1 MSLKPRRVDFHATWG
16 AIKDTI
22 KGVITLDHVPRSIW
36 NDRFSD
42 VYSLCVAHPEPMAD
56 RLYAETKLYLI
67 DHVGKLLSKV
77 QEEGEQNL
85 LKNYFLYWS
94 QYSVG
99 SQYLHSLYLY
109 LNQQHIRTQKLSDA
123 EIIYGSSDSS
133 GGLQIL
139 VMFENS
145 SCNVCKRYIKVLN
158 TLSDIYRH
166 NDSTFELTKV
176 VLHIKGEQMEIGE
189 LALEVWQSGMIA
201 PLGQKLVKLLLEAID
216 QDRAQQ
222 PLTTPIEA
230 VRGTILSFVEVQ
242 GYRKKGQL
250 QLYQELFEEQFLDAS
265 GEHFKRDA
273 ARLLQ
278 EKNVS
283 LYMEKVKAKIEEE
296 LFRARRFLHVSSLA
310 KVSMRCEMHMVAEHL
325 QFLYSECMNM
335 VQGERRKDLS
345 NMYDLLRGIQNAIVV
360 LVDTVLDHI
369 KTQGLAAIG
378 NLQGENIHIGF
389 VENLLAVYKKYKK
402 LIQDVFKSD
411 QNFMGALDK
420 ACSSVINHRPNQ
432 GKSPCRSPE
441 LLAKYCDTLLKKSSK
456 GISESEVDEKLA
468 ESIIIF
474 KYIDDK
480 DVFQKFYSRML
491 AKRLIHQQT
500 QSMDAEEAMINRL
513 KQACGYEFTSKLHR
527 MFTDMTVSTDLNIKF
542 NASLK
547 EDNIDLGINFS
558 IYVLQAGAWP
568 LGQAVVT
575 PFALPQQ
582 LEKSVQMFESFYHNR
597 FNGRKLTWLHH
608 LCQAELKLGYLKKTY
623 VVTVQT
629 FQMAILLLFENADKL
644 TCREIKDSLQLNP
657 EQFQRHVVSLV
668 ESKLLVADT
677 EELRPETVLRLNFDY
692 SNKRTKF
699 RITAAVQK
707 ETPHEVEQ
715 TMNSVEEDRKMYLQ
729 AAIVRIMK
737 SRKVLKH
744 NLLIQ
749 EVYAQSKK
757 SFAPSVQLI
766 KKCIESLID
775 KQYIERTPH
784 SSEEYS
790 YVA

>member
-1 MSLKPRRVDFHATWG
+1 MSLKPRRVDFFATWG

-67 DHVGKLLSKV
+67 DHVGKLLTKV

-133 GGLQIL
+133 G
-139 VMFENS
+139 
-145 SCNVCKRYIKVLN
+145 
-158 TLSDIYRH
+158 
-166 NDSTFELTKV
+166 
-176 VLHIKGEQMEIGE
+176 GEQMEIGE

-542 NASLK
+542 NAWLK
-547 EDNIDLGINFS
+547 EDNVDLGINFS

-582 LEKSVQMFESFYHNR
+582 LEKSVQMFEDFYHHR

-644 TCREIKDSLQLNP
+644 ACREIKDSLQLNP

-677 EELRPETVLRLNFDY
+677 EN
-692 SNKRTKF
+692 
-699 RITAAVQK
+699 
-707 ETPHEVEQ
+707 
-715 TMNSVEEDRKMYLQ
+715 
-729 AAIVRIMK
+729 
-737 SRKVLKH
+737 
-744 NLLIQ
+744 
-749 EVYAQSKK
+749 
-757 SFAPSVQLI
+757 
-766 KKCIESLID
+766 
-775 KQYIERTPH
+775 
-784 SSEEYS
+784 
-790 YVA
+790 

>member
-1 MSLKPRRVDFHATWG
+1 MSLKPRQVDFNSTWG
-16 AIKDTI
+16 AIRDTI
-22 KGVITLDHVPRSIW
+22 KGVITLDHVPRTVW
-36 NDRFSD
+36 NDRFCD
-42 VYSLCVAHPEPMAD
+42 VYSLCVAHPEPLAD
-56 RLYAETKLYLI
+56 RLYAETKQYLI
-67 DHVGKLLSKV
+67 DHVAQLLNKV

-85 LKNYFLYWS
+85 VKNYFHYWS

-109 LNQQHIRTQKLSDA
+109 LNQQHIKSQKMSDA
-123 EIIYGSSDSS
+123 EIIYGSADPSITAQGD
-133 GGLQIL
+133 
-139 VMFENS
+139 
-145 SCNVCKRYIKVLN
+145 
-158 TLSDIYRH
+158 
-166 NDSTFELTKV
+166 
-176 VLHIKGEQMEIGE
+176 QMEIGE
-189 LALEVWQSGMIA
+189 LALQVWQSNMIW
-201 PLGQKLVKLLLEAID
+201 PLGHRLVQLLLEAID
-216 QDRAQQ
+216 LDRAGQ
-222 PLTTPIEA
+222 PPAIPLEA

-242 GYRKKGQL
+242 AYKKKSQL
-250 QLYQELFEEQFLDAS
+250 QLYVELFEQPFLIAS
-265 GEHFKRDA
+265 GEHFKRNA
-273 ARLLQ
+273 ALLLQ
-278 EKNVS
+278 EKDVS
-283 LYMEKVKAKIEEE
+283 LYMEKVRGKVDEE
-296 LFRARRFLHVSSLA
+296 LFRARRFLHASSLA
-310 KVSMRCEMHMVAEHL
+310 KVAHRCELHMVAEHL
-325 QFLYSECMNM
+325 QFLYSECQNM
-335 VQGERRKDLS
+335 VKYEQKMDLS
-345 NMYDLLRGIQNAIVV
+345 NMYDLLKSVPNALVA
-360 LVDTVLDHI
+360 LVDTVFDHI
-369 KTQGLAAIG
+369 KNQGLAAIH
-378 NLQGENIHIGF
+378 NLQGDSIHINF
-389 VENLLAVYKKYKK
+389 VENLLAVYKKYRA
-402 LIQDVFKSD
+402 LIKEVFKSD

-420 ACSSVINHRPNQ
+420 ACNSVINHRPND
-432 GKSPCRSPE
+432 GRSPCRSPE

-456 GISESEVDEKLA
+456 GITESEVDEKLS

-480 DVFQKFYSRML
+480 DVFQKFYSRSL

-527 MFTDMTVSTDLNIKF
+527 MFTDMSVSADLNNKF
-542 NASLK
+542 QSFTK
-547 EDNIDLGINFS
+547 QKDIDLGINFG

-575 PFALPQQ
+575 SFALPQQ
-582 LEKSVQMFESFYHNR
+582 LEKSVQMFETFYHDR

-608 LCQAELKLGYLKKTY
+608 LCQAELKLGHLKKPY

-629 FQMAILLLFENADKL
+629 FQMAILLLFEKTDQLSCKEI
-644 TCREIKDSLQLNP
+644 RETLQLNS
-657 EQFQRHVVSLV
+657 EQFKRHATSLV
-668 ESKLLVADT
+668 DSKLLLADT
-677 EELRPETVLRLNFDY
+677 EELDETETNLRLNMDY

-699 RITAAVQK
+699 RITAAIQK

-749 EVYAQSKK
+749 EVYTQSKV
-757 SFAPSVQLI
+757 SFAPSVPLI

>member
-1 MSLKPRRVDFHATWG
+1 MSLKPRQVDFNATWG
-16 AIKDTI
+16 AIKETI
-22 KGVITLDHVPRSIW
+22 RGVITLDHVPRTVW

-42 VYSLCVAHPEPMAD
+42 VYSLCVAHPEPLAD
-56 RLYAETKLYLI
+56 RLYAETKQYLI
-67 DHVGKLLSKV
+67 DHVAQLLERV
-77 QEEGEQNL
+77 QEDGEQNL
-85 LKNYFLYWS
+85 VKNYFLYWT

-109 LNQQHIRTQKLSDA
+109 LNQQHIKTQKMSDA
-123 EIIYGSSDSS
+123 EIIYGSIDP
-133 GGLQIL
+133 
-139 VMFENS
+139 
-145 SCNVCKRYIKVLN
+145 NVA
-158 TLSDIYRH
+158 TQGD
-166 NDSTFELTKV
+166 
-176 VLHIKGEQMEIGE
+176 QMEIGE
-189 LALEVWQSGMIA
+189 LALQVWQSNMIT
-201 PLGQKLVKLLLEAID
+201 PLGHRLVKLLLEAID
-216 QDRAQQ
+216 LDRAGQ
-222 PLTTPIEA
+222 PPKIPIEA

-242 GYRKKGQL
+242 AYRKKAQL
-250 QLYQELFEEQFLDAS
+250 QLYVELFEMTFLNAS

-273 ARLLQ
+273 ALLLQ
-278 EKNVS
+278 ERNVS
-283 LYMEKVKAKIEEE
+283 LYMEKVKGKIEEE
-296 LFRARRFLHVSSLA
+296 LFRARRYLHSSSLP
-310 KVSMRCEMHMVAEHL
+310 KVAHRCELHMVAEHL
-325 QFLYSECMNM
+325 QFLYSECNNM
-335 VQGERRKDLS
+335 VKYEKKNDLS
-345 NMYDLLRGIQNAIVV
+345 NMYDLLKSVPNALVV
-360 LVDTVLDHI
+360 LVDTVFDHI
-369 KTQGLAAIG
+369 KNQGLSAIH
-378 NLQGENIHIGF
+378 NLQGESIHINF
-389 VENLLAVYKKYKK
+389 VENLLTVYKKYKS
-402 LIQDVFKSD
+402 LIQEVFKSD

-420 ACSSVINHRPNQ
+420 ACNSVINHRAND
-432 GKSPCRSPE
+432 GRAPCRSPE

-456 GISESEVDEKLA
+456 GISESEVDEKLL

-480 DVFQKFYSRML
+480 DIFQKFYSRSL

-527 MFTDMTVSTDLNIKF
+527 MFTDMSVSADLNNKF
-542 NASLK
+542 QEFLSK
-547 EDNIDLGINFS
+547 DKIELGINFG

-568 LGQAVVT
+568 LGQAIVT

-582 LEKSVQMFESFYHNR
+582 LEKSVQMFESFYHNK

-608 LCQAELKLGYLKKTY
+608 LCQAELKLGYLKKPY

-629 FQMAILLLFENADKL
+629 FQMAILLLFEKSDTLSCKEI
-644 TCREIKDSLQLNP
+644 RETLQLNS
-657 EQFQRHVVSLV
+657 EQFKRHAVSLV
-668 ESKLLVADT
+668 DSKLLLADT
-677 EELRPETVLRLNFDY
+677 EEIDEVETNLRLNLDY

-699 RITAAVQK
+699 RITAAIQK

-749 EVYAQSKK
+749 EVYAQSKV

>member
-1 MSLKPRRVDFHATWG
+1 MSLKPRRVDFNATWG

-22 KGVITLDHVPRSIW
+22 KGVITLDHVARAVW

-42 VYSLCVAHPEPMAD
+42 VYSICVAHPEPMAD
-56 RLYAETKLYLI
+56 RLYAETKQYLI
-67 DHVGKLLSKV
+67 DHVAKLLDKV
-77 QEEGEQNL
+77 QEDGEQYL
-85 LKNYFLYWS
+85 VKNYFLYWS

-109 LNQQHIRTQKLSDA
+109 LNQQHIKTQKLSDA

-133 GGLQIL
+133 GG
-139 VMFENS
+139 
-145 SCNVCKRYIKVLN
+145 
-158 TLSDIYRH
+158 
-166 NDSTFELTKV
+166 
-176 VLHIKGEQMEIGE
+176 EQMEIGE
-189 LALEVWQSGMIA
+189 LALDVWTRGMIV
-201 PLGQKLVKLLLEAID
+201 PLGSRLVKLLLEAIA
-216 QDRAQQ
+216 QDRAQET
-222 PLTTPIEA
+222 LSIPIEA

-250 QLYQELFEEQFLDAS
+250 QLYQVLFEEAFLDDS
-265 GEHFKRDA
+265 GEHFKRSA

-296 LFRARRFLHVSSLA
+296 LFRARRFLHHSSFP
-310 KVSMRCEMHMVAEHL
+310 KVSHRCETHMVAEHL
-325 QFLYSECMNM
+325 QFLYSECSNM
-335 VQGERRKDLS
+335 VQQERRKDLS
-345 NMYDLLRGIQNAIVV
+345 NMYDLLKSVQNAIVV
-360 LVDTVLDHI
+360 LVDTVLDYI

-378 NLQGENIHIGF
+378 NLQGENIHISF
-389 VENLLAVYKKYKK
+389 VENLLAVYKKYKE
-402 LIQDVFKSD
+402 LIKDVFKSD

-420 ACSSVINHRPNQ
+420 ACSYVINHRPNQ
-432 GKSPCRSPE
+432 GRSPCRSPE

-456 GISESEVDEKLA
+456 GISETEVDEKLA
-468 ESIIIF
+468 ESITIF

-480 DVFQKFYSRML
+480 DIFQKFYARML

-500 QSMDAEEAMINRL
+500 QSMDAEESMINRL

-527 MFTDMTVSTDLNIKF
+527 MFTDMSVSSDLNNKF
-542 NASLK
+542 NSFLK
-547 EDNIDLGINFS
+547 NDNIDLGINFG

-568 LGQAVVT
+568 LGQAIVT

-582 LEKSVQMFESFYHNR
+582 LEKSVQKFEAFYHNR

-608 LCQAELKLGYLKKTY
+608 LCQAELKLNHLKRTY

-629 FQMAILLLFENADKL
+629 FQMAILLLFENVDSL
-644 TCREIKDSLQLNP
+644 TCKDIKETLQLNN
-657 EQFQRHVVSLV
+657 EQFYRHVVSLV
-668 ESKLLVADT
+668 DSKLLLADA
-677 EELRPETVLRLNFDY
+677 EVSLDYQGMLQYYLWVFQELTPEVTLKLNMEY

-749 EVYAQSKK
+749 EVYAQSKV

>member
-1 MSLKPRRVDFHATWG
+1 MSLKPRRVDFNATWG
-16 AIKDTI
+16 AIRETI
-22 KGVITLDHVPRSIW
+22 NGVITLNHVARPVW

-42 VYSLCVAHPEPMAD
+42 VYSICVAHPEPMAD
-56 RLYAETKLYLI
+56 RLYAETKQYLI
-67 DHVGKLLSKV
+67 DHVAKLLNKV

-85 LKNYFLYWS
+85 IKNYFLYWS

-109 LNQQHIRTQKLSDA
+109 LNQQHIKTQKLSDA
-123 EIIYGSSDSS
+123 EIIYGSP
-133 GGLQIL
+133 
-139 VMFENS
+139 
-145 SCNVCKRYIKVLN
+145 
-158 TLSDIYRH
+158 
-166 NDSTFELTKV
+166 DSTG
-176 VLHIKGEQMEIGE
+176 GEQMEIGE
-189 LALEVWQSGMIA
+189 LALEIWQSGMIA
-201 PLGQKLVKLLLEAID
+201 PLGLRLVKLLLEAID
-216 QDRAQQ
+216 QDRAKQT
-222 PLTTPIEA
+222 LTVPIEA
-230 VRGTILSFVEVQ
+230 VKGTILSFVEVQ
-242 GYRKKGQL
+242 GYRKKAPL
-250 QLYQELFEEQFLDAS
+250 QLYQELFEEEFLDAS

-278 EKNVS
+278 EKDVS
-283 LYMEKVKAKIEEE
+283 LYMEKVKDKIEEE
-296 LFRARRFLHVSSLA
+296 LFRARRFLHYSSFA
-310 KVSMRCEMHMVAEHL
+310 KVSHRCETHMVAEHL
-325 QFLYSECMNM
+325 QFLYSECLNM
-335 VQGERRKDLS
+335 VQQERKKDLS
-345 NMYDLLRGIQNAIVV
+345 NMYDLLKSVQNAMVV
-360 LVDTVLDHI
+360 LVETVLDHI
-369 KTQGLAAIG
+369 KTQGLTAVG
-378 NLQGENIHIGF
+378 NLQGDNIHISF
-389 VENLLAVYKKYKK
+389 VENLLTVYKKYKE

-420 ACSSVINHRPNQ
+420 ACNAVINHRPNQ
-432 GKSPCRSPE
+432 GRSPCRSPE

-456 GISESEVDEKLA
+456 GIGEAEVDEKLA

-500 QSMDAEEAMINRL
+500 QSMDAEESMINRL

-527 MFTDMTVSTDLNIKF
+527 MFTDMSVSSDLNNKF
-542 NASLK
+542 NSILK

-568 LGQAVVT
+568 LGQAIVT

-582 LEKSVQMFESFYHNR
+582 LEKSVQKFESFYHNK

-608 LCQAELKLGYLKKTY
+608 LCQAELKLNHLKKSY
-623 VVTVQT
+623 MVTVQT
-629 FQMAILLLFENADKL
+629 FQMAMLLLFENTNAL
-644 TCREIKDSLQLNP
+644 TCKDIRETLQLNN
-657 EQFQRHVVSLV
+657 EQFNRHVVSLID
-668 ESKLLVADT
+668 SKLLLADS
-677 EELRPETVLRLNFDY
+677 EELTPEVTLSLNMDY

-715 TMNSVEEDRKMYLQ
+715 TMNSIEEDRKMYLQ

-749 EVYAQSKK
+749 EVYAQSKV

-775 KQYIERTPH
+775 KQYIERTPQ

>member
-133 GGLQIL
+133 G
-139 VMFENS
+139 
-145 SCNVCKRYIKVLN
+145 
-158 TLSDIYRH
+158 
-166 NDSTFELTKV
+166 
-176 VLHIKGEQMEIGE
+176 GEQMEIGE

-677 EELRPETVLRLNFDY
+677 EVRTKTSEELRPETVLRLNFDY